1 MGRGEEHAARSRK
14 RDLVQNGGHVRL
26 RHVPD
31 LLCPIRLVLII
42 AAFLL
47 ILAGV
52 SSWRC

>member
-1 MGRGEEHAARSRK
+1 MPRGPGSGIWCRTAVMFGCAMF
-14 RDLVQNGGHVRL
+14 LICF
-26 RHVPD
+26 
-31 LLCPIRLVLII
+31 CPIRLVLII